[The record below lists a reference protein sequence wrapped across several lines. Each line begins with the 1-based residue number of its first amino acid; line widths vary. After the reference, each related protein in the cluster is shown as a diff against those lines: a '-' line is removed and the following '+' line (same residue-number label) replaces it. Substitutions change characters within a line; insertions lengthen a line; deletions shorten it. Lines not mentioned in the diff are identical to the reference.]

1 MILIIM
7 ICQLACSMALL
18 VLSGP
23 EGLKSGSISLASGV
37 GLIPRSR
44 SGSALN
50 MAMKKKEPSKYRYL
64 RALPCNGYYNQ
75 GGVYTEYIR
84 AMRQRSDVETED
96 GFVKTDRTSLPSF
109 FLAPKKIS
117 IEECIID
124 EDGNSCKRV
133 ILRGVVPVPLRSGG
147 EGESALMA
155 AMSTST
161 VVKQSRA
168 EKKADYSLDDDENGN
183 ESPIKTMSY
192 SWSGGVI
199 ADRSRGL
206 FDSLCDLFPTWLG
219 KSYGG
224 QSLRKV
230 FYDRMKQSRG
240 GYDSPYHLFLAL
252 LKELCGL
259 RVTGILIEVAD
270 SPSEATLSL
279 GAAVMVTRINLDE
292 TGYYSRMEGADQY
305 NDNDFLS
312 YMDPQVKATNNW
324 ILTISNYEELIKEQ
338 RKRSA
343 PSKLVDCFLDEAM
356 GLHFAT
362 DIPIVTAKS
371 LYDRVSVDGLLEQR
385 YFVSPK
391 VNVVRAPYFEESRDA
406 KIWEGTMASSR
417 ARPPKQVQ
425 LVSEIENASDFLK
438 MRLSEKRACLRASGI
453 KSMPRPREG
462 PRMVDA
468 IMIPL
473 LDEEVAYEVLRRLG
487 ETRGDFKAAAEMAD
501 FESRKPEIARAYNE
515 ALKAGKEKEAQALMA
530 EFNSLSTL
538 RYDPSNPDED
548 VYASSGPGGDDDGRG
563 GFDIEEWYWEQ
574 RKRVYNIVA

>member
-1 MILIIM
+1 MSS
-7 ICQLACSMALL
+7 A
-18 VLSGP
+18 
-23 EGLKSGSISLASGV
+23 ASKH
-37 GLIPRSR
+37 RCSR
-44 SGSALN
+44 SLLN
-50 MAMKKKEPSKYRYL
+50 MASTKREPSKYRYL

-84 AMRQRSDVETED
+84 AMRQRTNVETED
-96 GFVKTDRTSLPSF
+96 GFVKQDRNSLPSF

-124 EDGNSCKRV
+124 EDGASCKRV
-133 ILRGVVPVPLRSGG
+133 ILRGVVPVPLRTGG
-147 EGESALMA
+147 ETESGLMA

-168 EKKADYSLDDDENGN
+168 ENKADYSLEKDEDGN
-183 ESPIKTMSY
+183 ESPIKALAY
-192 SWSGGVI
+192 SWSGGLL

-230 FYDRMKQSRG
+230 FYDRLKQSRG
-240 GYDSPYHLFLAL
+240 GYASPYHLFVAL
-252 LKELCGL
+252 LEELCGL
-259 RVTGILIEVAD
+259 RITGLLIEVAD
-270 SPSEATLSL
+270 SPTEATLSL

-292 TGYYSRMEGADQY
+292 SGYYSRMEDADQY
-305 NDNDFLS
+305 DDFLT
-312 YMDPQVKATNNW
+312 YLNPQVTARNNW
-324 ILTISNYEELIKEQ
+324 ILTVSNYRELVREQ
-338 RKRSA
+338 RKKSA
-343 PSKLVDCFLDEAM
+343 PAKLVDCYLDEAM

-362 DIPIVTAKS
+362 DIPIVTSKS
-371 LYDRVSVDGLLEQR
+371 LYERVSVDGLLEQR

-391 VNVVRAPYFEESRDA
+391 VNIVRAPYFEDRRDA
-406 KIWEGTMASSR
+406 QIWEGTMASSR
-417 ARPPKQVQ
+417 ARPPKKVK
-425 LVSEIENASDFLK
+425 LVGEIEDASTFLS

-468 IMIPL
+468 VMIPL

-487 ETRGDFKAAAEMAD
+487 ETRGDFAAAAQMSD

-515 ALKAGKEKEAQALMA
+515 ALKAGREEEAQKLMA

-538 RYDPSNPDED
+538 RYDPSNPDEE
-548 VYASSGPGGDDDGRG
+548 VYAAGPGDGDEGKG

-574 RKRVYNIVA
+574 RKRMYNIVA